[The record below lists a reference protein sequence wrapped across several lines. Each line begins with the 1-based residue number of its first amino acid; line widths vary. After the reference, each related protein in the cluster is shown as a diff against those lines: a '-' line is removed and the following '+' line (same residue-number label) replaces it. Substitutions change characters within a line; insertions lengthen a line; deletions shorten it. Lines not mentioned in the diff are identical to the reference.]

1 MKNISRTTRKSDPLT
16 LAKYKEYFKSFI
28 KFKRNYNNHK
38 SHLNAMYLQFR
49 ERYQNFV
56 INQKNTFG
64 LKFKGNK
71 IYENLPLNIFKNN
84 YIISTSNLSKELE
97 DKSLGYLIPSGR
109 LSPEKKVEKDKEKL
123 KLTPIPFK
131 NKILISGEE
140 ERKKIKEA
148 QNSAVLMRRV
158 EYTHYIK
165 KNKSKNNIDNNA
177 INFNDKVYILKG
189 AIIIIEDW
197 WKNIKYRR
205 KIMKSRKFKNGRNIY
220 DKNSELDRKTK
231 TININIEPNE
241 IKSEKLLS
249 KININKEINWSNN
262 NLIHKRPRKRPS
274 KPKIESSYT
283 VDSNNF
289 EKTSSNIN

>member
-1 MKNISRTTRKSDPLT
+1 M
-16 LAKYKEYFKSFI
+16 
-28 KFKRNYNNHK
+28 
-38 SHLNAMYLQFR
+38 
-49 ERYQNFV
+49 
-56 INQKNTFG
+56 
-64 LKFKGNK
+64 
-71 IYENLPLNIFKNN
+71 
-84 YIISTSNLSKELE
+84 
-97 DKSLGYLIPSGR
+97 GYLIPSGR
-109 LSPEKKVEKDKEKL
+109 LSPEKNVEKDKEKL

-148 QNSAVLMRRV
+148 QKSAVLMRRV

-165 KNKSKNNIDNNA
+165 KNKSKNNIDSNA
-177 INFNDKVYILKG
+177 INLNDKVYILKG

-241 IKSEKLLS
+241 IKSEKLLIIILFIKGQEKGQVNPKLKVLILLIIPIILKKLVQILILLNLAIIIS
-249 KININKEINWSNN
+249 INQLN
-262 NLIHKRPRKRPS
+262 
-274 KPKIESSYT
+274 
-283 VDSNNF
+283 
-289 EKTSSNIN
+289 